1 MEDSAF
7 VKLFSKDESE
17 APRLRNQPQHA
28 IHQNAEMTIQISIV
42 GFILQEVT
50 ADVINQ
56 ICEAVSDT
64 YVA

>member
-7 VKLFSKDESE
+7 VKLFSRDDSE
-17 APRLRNQPQHA
+17 APPSRNELQHA
-28 IHQNAEMTIQISIV
+28 IHQNAEMAIQISIV

-56 ICEAVSDT
+56 ICEVVLDT